1 MVTHS
6 FWWPTFFKIPA
17 WFWRWTILWTRG
29 LSWASTQ
36 PHELHRADSVM
47 DTRRITQPCQE
58 RFLSLLSVSLAVSL
72 DLSFSVSNRPQ
83 HAPLMM
89 CLFCEEKQWWNQGFG
104 KSQAVLLSPANA
116 GPAVG
121 AHCCP
126 QTPTVVP
133 PAGYRGV
140 WISVCEGQPANSSNG
155 RTCVYVLIHVCVC
168 APQGPL
174 PEREG
179 EGPKMS
185 SLYAQL
191 ACHKSRTY
199 SVKLFADVTHESARA
214 PSVLLIHYCVWENSR
229 NT

>member
-1 MVTHS
+1 MNYT
-6 FWWPTFFKIPA
+6 
-17 WFWRWTILWTRG
+17 
-29 LSWASTQ
+29 
-36 PHELHRADSVM
+36 ADSVI
-47 DTRRITQPCQE
+47 DTCCITQPCQE
-58 RFLSLLSVSLAVSL
+58 HFLSLSVSLN
-72 DLSFSVSNRPQ
+72 LSFSVSNRPQ
-83 HAPLMM
+83 HALLMM

-104 KSQAVLLSPANA
+104 KSQPVLLSPANA

-126 QTPTVVP
+126 QTPTFIP
-133 PAGYRGV
+133 SAARAGYRGV

-155 RTCVYVLIHVCVC
+155 RTCVYVLIHICVC

-179 EGPKMS
+179 EGPRMS

-199 SVKLFADVTHESARA
+199 SVKLPMWLMKAHGRQVF
-214 PSVLLIHYCVWENSR
+214 Y
-229 NT
+229 